1 MSLADA
7 FERRTA
13 EGAVDDLT
21 LLDEITGEGIAE
33 TLTKRNSS
41 EDMYTSIGPVLIA
54 VNPYQQLQKAG
65 DSIYATQV
73 ARHYYNHEAHELAP
87 HLFGVAASAFK
98 ALTRRSKDQCIIVTG
113 ESGAG
118 KTEAASK

>member
-73 ARHYYNHEAHELAP
+73 ARHYYNHEAHELAVVRVGRIQGIGRRRGARYHVP
-87 HLFGVAASAFK
+87 RVRFANRK
-98 ALTRRSKDQCIIVTG
+98 AQGHVGRVH
-113 ESGAG
+113 
-118 KTEAASK
+118 